1 MNNNYFSMRNLAA
14 FTLLLFGTIASTL
27 AATPPGKVTSVN
39 PGTHTFKAQ
48 WIVPTTRHHFV
59 GGHETGSVE
68 KTFKTTDKT
77 TYLVGSAKGSWSD
90 ITKGAQV
97 NILAAHNE
105 GSVRVVDKVQIVPG
119 S

>member
-14 FTLLLFGTIASTL
+14 FMLLLFASMTSIL

-39 PGTHTFKAQ
+39 PGAHTFKAQ
-48 WIVPTTRHHFV
+48 WIVPTTHHHFTA
-59 GGHETGSVE
+59 GHQTGSVE

-77 TYLVGSAKGSWSD
+77 IYLVGSAKGSWSD
-90 ITKGAQV
+90 VTKGAQV

-105 GSVRVVDKVQIVPG
+105 GSDRVVDKVQIVPG